1 MILAPNHAVRG
12 LHDSADG
19 SFWGWSPWAVGLK
32 TSHPWSGRRGGMHWW
47 KLGAIWW
54 ARGYKEKNNDE
65 QSIPPGFQI
74 WIYIYIYMIITYDL
88 LSILQNRV
96 QPQVCKI
103 ALFQHISYGIMI
115 PNRRVPVRVWSN
127 GLCAPSVF
135 GCYDSSILS
144 ISPDDEL
151 KYDSWLVLWDFGDG
165 LASQVFKCTTK
176 KEETAMYIVSYRRA
190 VCRLCRQASSCPQWG
205 LFIHV
210 IVWSLCL
217 CTLGH

>member
-1 MILAPNHAVRG
+1 MNIC
-12 LHDSADG
+12 
-19 SFWGWSPWAVGLK
+19 
-32 TSHPWSGRRGGMHWW
+32 
-47 KLGAIWW
+47 
-54 ARGYKEKNNDE
+54 
-65 QSIPPGFQI
+65 
-74 WIYIYIYMIITYDL
+74 IYIYLIITYDL

-103 ALFQHISYGIMI
+103 ALFQHISYGIII

-127 GLCAPSVF
+127 RLCAPSVF

-151 KYDSWLVLWDFGDG
+151 KYDNWLVLWDFGDG

-176 KEETAMYIVSYRRA
+176 KEETAMYAVSYRRA
-190 VCRLCRQASSCPQWG
+190 VCLLCRQASSCPQWG

>member
-1 MILAPNHAVRG
+1 MLSVDFMIQLMDRFGDGHLGRLASRLPIHGQAEEGVCTG
-12 LHDSADG
+12 G
-19 SFWGWSPWAVGLK
+19 SLVQFDEPG
-32 TSHPWSGRRGGMHWW
+32 
-47 KLGAIWW
+47 
-54 ARGYKEKNNDE
+54 GYKEKNNDE

-74 WIYIYIYMIITYDL
+74 WIYIYLYMIITYDL